1 MINEEHAMKMKTVL
15 SIVFSGALLAACSGG
30 AGGGGAAK
38 GPVSEART
46 TAFKTMMP
54 EYSSMGKMVKGD
66 ETYDV
71 EKFKAAAAT
80 FSENARKPF
89 EHFASDPQGNGDALP
104 AIWEKPAQ
112 FDAEREKF
120 LAAVDDLNAKAQAGN
135 LEEIKVAYGNV
146 GASCKSCHDAFR
158 QPK

>member
-1 MINEEHAMKMKTVL
+1 MKMNNILAAVL
-15 SIVFSGALLAACSGG
+15 TAAVLAACGGG
-30 AGGGGAAK
+30 AGGESGK
-38 GPVSEART
+38 GPISEART

-80 FSENARKPF
+80 FTENASKPF
-89 EHFASDPQGNGDALP
+89 EHFASDPQGNGDSLP
-104 AIWEKPAQ
+104 SVWEKPTE
-112 FDAEREKF
+112 FEAEREKF
-120 LAAVDDLNAKAQAGN
+120 LAAVDDLNTKAQAGN
-135 LEEIKVAYGNV
+135 LEAIKVAYGNV

-158 QPK
+158 KPK

>member
-1 MINEEHAMKMKTVL
+1 MKMKTVL

-30 AGGGGAAK
+30 EGGGGAAK

-80 FSENARKPF
+80 FSENSRKPF

-104 AIWEKPAQ
+104 AIWEKPAE

-120 LAAVDDLNAKAQAGN
+120 LAAVDDLNAKAQTGN

>member
-1 MINEEHAMKMKTVL
+1 MKMNN
-15 SIVFSGALLAACSGG
+15 ILAAVLTAGILTACGGG
-30 AGGGGAAK
+30 AGAGSAK
-38 GPVSEART
+38 GPISEERKKAN
-46 TAFKTMMP
+46 KTMMP

-66 ETYDV
+66 ETYNVDQ
-71 EKFKAAAAT
+71 FKAAAAT

-89 EHFASDPQGNGDALP
+89 DHFASDPQGNGDSLP
-104 AIWEKPAQ
+104 SVWEKPAE
-112 FDAEREKF
+112 FNAERDKF

-158 QPK
+158 KPK

>member
-1 MINEEHAMKMKTVL
+1 MKMNNILAAVL
-15 SIVFSGALLAACSGG
+15 TAAVLAACGGG
-30 AGGGGAAK
+30 AGGESGK
-38 GPVSEART
+38 GPISEART

-66 ETYDV
+66 ETYNVDQ
-71 EKFKAAAAT
+71 FKAAAAT

-89 EHFASDPQGNGDALP
+89 DHFASDPQGNGDSLP
-104 AIWEKPAQ
+104 SGWEKPAE
-112 FDAEREKF
+112 FNAERDKF

-158 QPK
+158 KPK

>member
-1 MINEEHAMKMKTVL
+1 MKMKTVL

-104 AIWEKPAQ
+104 AIWEKPAE

-120 LAAVDDLNAKAQAGN
+120 LAAVDDLNAKAQTGN

>member
-1 MINEEHAMKMKTVL
+1 MKMNN
-15 SIVFSGALLAACSGG
+15 ILAAVLTAGILTACGGCAG
-30 AGGGGAAK
+30 AGSAK
-38 GPVSEART
+38 GPISEERT

-66 ETYDV
+66 ETYNVDQ
-71 EKFKAAAAT
+71 FKAAAAT

-89 EHFASDPQGNGDALP
+89 DHFASDPQGNGDSLP
-104 AIWEKPAQ
+104 SVWEKPAE
-112 FDAEREKF
+112 FNAERDKF

-158 QPK
+158 KPK

>member
-1 MINEEHAMKMKTVL
+1 MKMNNILAAVL
-15 SIVFSGALLAACSGG
+15 TAAVLAACGGG
-30 AGGGGAAK
+30 AGGESGK
-38 GPVSEART
+38 GPISEART

-80 FSENARKPF
+80 FTENARKPF
-89 EHFASDPQGNGDALP
+89 EHFASDPQGNGDSLP
-104 AIWEKPAQ
+104 SVWEKPTE
-112 FDAEREKF
+112 FEAEREKF
-120 LAAVDDLNAKAQAGN
+120 LAAVDDLNTKAQAGN
-135 LEEIKVAYGNV
+135 LEAIKVAYGNV

-158 QPK
+158 KPK

>member
-1 MINEEHAMKMKTVL
+1 MKMNNILAAVL
-15 SIVFSGALLAACSGG
+15 TAGILTACSGG
-30 AGGGGAAK
+30 AGAGSAK
-38 GPVSEART
+38 GPISEERT

-66 ETYDV
+66 ETYNVDQ
-71 EKFKAAAAT
+71 FKAAAAT

-89 EHFASDPQGNGDALP
+89 DHFASDPQGNGDSLP
-104 AIWEKPAQ
+104 SVWEKPAE
-112 FDAEREKF
+112 FNAERDKF
-120 LAAVDDLNAKAQAGN
+120 LAAVDDLNAKAQAGT

-158 QPK
+158 KPK

>member
-1 MINEEHAMKMKTVL
+1 MKMQTIWSVIL
-15 SIVFSGALLAACSGG
+15 AAGMLAACSGG

-104 AIWEKPAQ
+104 AIWEKPAE

-120 LAAVDDLNAKAQAGN
+120 LAAVDDLNTKAQTGN

>member
-1 MINEEHAMKMKTVL
+1 MKMKTVWTVVL
-15 SIVFSGALLAACSGG
+15 SGVLSAACSGG
-30 AGGGGAAK
+30 AGGGAAK

-66 ETYDV
+66 ETYNVD
-71 EKFKAAAAT
+71 KFKAAAAI

-104 AIWEKPAQ
+104 AIWEKPAD

-120 LAAVDDLNAKAQAGN
+120 LAAVDDLNVKAQAGN

-158 QPK
+158 KPK